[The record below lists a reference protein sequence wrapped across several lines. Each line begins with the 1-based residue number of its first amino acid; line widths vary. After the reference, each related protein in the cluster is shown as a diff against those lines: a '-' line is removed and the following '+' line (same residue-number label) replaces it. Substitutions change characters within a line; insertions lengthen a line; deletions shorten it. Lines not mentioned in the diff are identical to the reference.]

1 MGLYIPIFFKEI
13 NMSVASQNDGKK
25 WIQTI
30 VTVACILLGYILIS
44 FFEKIGEW
52 FTLEARIPY
61 YFAITQFASV
71 VISFGVFGYIF
82 KTPKTSIFL
91 QEVYNEVV
99 KVVWP
104 DKQQTWRHTFVIMIA
119 VTIMGFVF
127 GFFDFGA
134 NFLLSLVNK

>member
-1 MGLYIPIFFKEI
+1 MGLYIPIFKELS
-13 NMSVASQNDGKK
+13 MSVASQNDGKK

-30 VTVACILLGYILIS
+30 VAAVCILLGYILIS
-44 FFEKIGEW
+44 FFEKLGEW

-61 YFAITQFASV
+61 FFAISQ
-71 VISFGVFGYIF
+71 VISVLIGIGVFGYVL
-82 KTPKTSIFL
+82 KNAKTSLFL
-91 QEVYNEVV
+91 QEVYNETL

-104 DKQQTWRHTFVIMIA
+104 DRQQTWRHTFVIMIA

-134 NFLLSLVNK
+134 NYLLGLVNK